1 MLIIYIYIYI
11 YIYISEMATAGT
23 KMWIMTFYVGQDL
36 PSNGF
41 SANVLHEIDLNFQ
54 AQTF

>member
-1 MLIIYIYIYI
+1 
-11 YIYISEMATAGT
+11 MATAGT